1 MDTNVKSVKENMMTA
16 VRACIHKYATFD
28 GRAARSE
35 FWWFTLAVVIGNVIF
50 SIIAGITG
58 LGLISLVYSLA
69 ILLPSIAVGVR
80 RLHDLDKTGWLYL
93 VVLVPL
99 LGALYLI
106 YLFIQ
111 EGTKGENKYGP
122 DPL

>member
-1 MDTNVKSVKENMMTA
+1 MDANVKSVKENMMTA
-16 VRACIHKYATFD
+16 VRTCIHKYATFD

-50 SIIAGITG
+50 SIIAGIPG

-69 ILLPSIAVGVR
+69 ILLPSTAVGVR